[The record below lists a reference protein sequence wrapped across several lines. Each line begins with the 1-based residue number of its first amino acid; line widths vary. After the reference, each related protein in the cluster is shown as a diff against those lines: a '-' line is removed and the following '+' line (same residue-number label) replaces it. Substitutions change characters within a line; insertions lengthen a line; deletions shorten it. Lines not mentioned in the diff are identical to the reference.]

1 MVKSFL
7 RELEAKESFHLFGT
21 VLQSQ
26 LKMDQK
32 EDLSSSHPAQQVF
45 IVSQDLRLTSCLR
58 VTQFYKTILNLQR
71 FWDASRM
78 MKTRLLSGK
87 QSRAYH
93 FELWLTT
100 QGVDRLHFRL
110 QSRLN
115 FKRLRN
121 CSVPQREPF
130 PTFQLSQ
137 QTDLVAG
144 IMETVSWA
152 CFIWG
157 PGDEEFCLDSK

>member
-71 FWDASRM
+71 F
-78 MKTRLLSGK
+78 
-87 QSRAYH
+87 
-93 FELWLTT
+93 
-100 QGVDRLHFRL
+100 
-110 QSRLN
+110 
-115 FKRLRN
+115 
-121 CSVPQREPF
+121 
-130 PTFQLSQ
+130 
-137 QTDLVAG
+137 
-144 IMETVSWA
+144 
-152 CFIWG
+152 
-157 PGDEEFCLDSK
+157 